1 MYKKNYARVNQHTT
15 TISKASSTEPTK
27 HALTIGHKINTAKA
41 NYSMETNVQTK
52 RYAQEAFS
60 RRVRALHQKAAN
72 KGMTKDSAVTTK
84 ITRKTSL
91 KKIKLKTFCE

>member
-1 MYKKNYARVNQHTT
+1 
-15 TISKASSTEPTK
+15 
-27 HALTIGHKINTAKA
+27 
-41 NYSMETNVQTK
+41 METNVQTK

-60 RRVRALHQKAAN
+60 RRVRALHQKAVN

-91 KKIKLKTFCE
+91 KKKKLKTFCE